1 MFSML
6 LDFINTPGETSEI
19 AREAVLFALR
29 LVDNDPE
36 FLCYI
41 VEYSGFAETLVFTLI
56 LFIDIDHIICSHLLI
71 YQYKGRSISNDIFSN
86 LRGHFNV
93 LMGTEL

>member
-6 LDFINTPGETSEI
+6 LEFINTPGETSEI

-29 LVDNDPE
+29 MADNDPE

-41 VEYSGFAETLVFTLI
+41 VEYSGFAETLVKSSCT
-56 LFIDIDHIICSHLLI
+56 
-71 YQYKGRSISNDIFSN
+71 
-86 LRGHFNV
+86 
-93 LMGTEL
+93 

>member
-29 LVDNDPE
+29 MVDNDPE
-36 FLCYI
+36 YLCYI
-41 VEYSGFAETLVFTLI
+41 VEYSGFAETLV
-56 LFIDIDHIICSHLLI
+56 
-71 YQYKGRSISNDIFSN
+71 REIFGSK
-86 LRGHFNV
+86 LV
-93 LMGTEL
+93 PVTAC

>member
-29 LVDNDPE
+29 MVDNDAE
-36 FLCYI
+36 YLCYI
-41 VEYSGFAETLVFTLI
+41 VEYSGFAETLVKI
-56 LFIDIDHIICSHLLI
+56 LFI
-71 YQYKGRSISNDIFSN
+71 SISC
-86 LRGHFNV
+86 LV
-93 LMGTEL
+93 Q